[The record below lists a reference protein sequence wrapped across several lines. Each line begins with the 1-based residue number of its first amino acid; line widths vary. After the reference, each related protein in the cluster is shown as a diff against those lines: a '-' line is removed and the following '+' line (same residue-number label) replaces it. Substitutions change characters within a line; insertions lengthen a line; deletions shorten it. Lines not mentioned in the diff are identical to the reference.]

1 MYTPL
6 VDAVPDA
13 QPWQTQRQLPRWLAT
28 LKSAQLEPAGP
39 WQKDQ
44 RLILTFDNPL
54 PESIM
59 ELIPD
64 PFGKKFQPLV
74 AVDGHPKYNGVWRV
88 VACEDVAGTRLACH
102 VPPYKETEYDSG
114 ASFGVH
120 FDVNAE
126 AGQNLCFSSLQ
137 GKHEL
142 AAASRPPRVFLAPPL
157 NFHVRCTLNHVDDI
171 DLVAQKFR
179 ADVFVEF
186 RLRQISDQPEEEL
199 VERLLLK
206 AYGFCQSM
214 VELMGIVEETSKEQ
228 WTTLTSSGTDP
239 SKYDFCIK
247 LRFRGVFA
255 EEYELQLFP
264 FDVQPL
270 HVCVTLN
277 IPNVRAVLSNNLEF
291 PSVMRFTNFQ
301 LAAVFDV
308 IYKDH
313 MDVLVTCSDP
323 SESSA
328 EYRYPRCSFYLTLA
342 RRPGYYLTNVVLP
355 MSAITGL
362 TAISAGAVEI
372 DGSRLS
378 TGDRLSVSLT
388 LMLTA
393 VAYKFIV
400 ATMLPQISYLTLLD
414 AYLLCCFALIILVC
428 IENVAFPA
436 LAYDRSGDV
445 PVEMVNEWLIFCL
458 YIGAFVLLHV
468 VGGVYLYRLVSSRQK
483 EWDEK
488 YAADKL
494 RRESQR
500 DIHLQRQASLRE
512 LQISERLR
520 RVESQTRLHAA

>member
-1 MYTPL
+1 MYSPL

-13 QPWQTQRQLPRWLAT
+13 NDWKKQRPRWIAT
-28 LKSAQLEPAGP
+28 LMSAELEPAGH
-39 WQKDQ
+39 WHKDQ

-59 ELIPD
+59 ELKPD
-64 PFGKKFQPLV
+64 LFGKTLV
-74 AVDGHPKYNGVWRV
+74 AVDGHPKYNGVWRA
-88 VACEDVAGTRLACH
+88 VACEDDAGKRLACH
-102 VPPYKETEYDSG
+102 VPEPKGPEYDSDT
-114 ASFGVH
+114 SSGVD
-120 FDVNAE
+120 FDINAV

-137 GKHEL
+137 GKHKL

-157 NFHVRCTLNHVDDI
+157 NFHVRCTLNQVDDI

-186 RLRQISDQPEEEL
+186 RLRQISDQPDEKL
-199 VERLLLK
+199 VESQLLK
-206 AYGFCQSM
+206 AYGFSQSM
-214 VELMGIVEETSKEQ
+214 IELMGIVEETSKVE
-228 WTTLTSSGTDP
+228 TTHLTSSSTHP
-239 SKYDFCIK
+239 SKYDFCINI
-247 LRFRGVFA
+247 RFRGVFA

-264 FDVQPL
+264 FDEQQL
-270 HVCVTLN
+270 HVWVTLYN
-277 IPNVRAVLSNNLEF
+277 TNAVLSNNLEF

-301 LAAVFDV
+301 LASVFDV
-308 IYKDH
+308 IFKDH

-328 EYRYPRCSFYLTLA
+328 EYRYPRCSFCLTLA

-400 ATMLPQISYLTLLD
+400 ATSLPQISYLTLLD
-414 AYLLCCFALIILVC
+414 AYLLCCFALIVLVC

-436 LAYDRSGDV
+436 LAYDRSGEV

-468 VGGVYLYRLVSSRQK
+468 VGGVYLYRFVSSRQK
-483 EWDEK
+483 EWDKK

-494 RRESQR
+494 SRESQR
-500 DIHLQRQASLRE
+500 GLHHQRQASLRE
-512 LQISERLR
+512 LQNSERSR
-520 RVESQTRLHAA
+520 RVVSQTRLHAA

>member
-1 MYTPL
+1 
-6 VDAVPDA
+6 
-13 QPWQTQRQLPRWLAT
+13 
-28 LKSAQLEPAGP
+28 
-39 WQKDQ
+39 
-44 RLILTFDNPL
+44 
-54 PESIM
+54 
-59 ELIPD
+59 
-64 PFGKKFQPLV
+64 
-74 AVDGHPKYNGVWRV
+74 
-88 VACEDVAGTRLACH
+88 
-102 VPPYKETEYDSG
+102 
-114 ASFGVH
+114 
-120 FDVNAE
+120 
-126 AGQNLCFSSLQ
+126 
-137 GKHEL
+137 
-142 AAASRPPRVFLAPPL
+142 
-157 NFHVRCTLNHVDDI
+157 
-171 DLVAQKFR
+171 
-179 ADVFVEF
+179 
-186 RLRQISDQPEEEL
+186 
-199 VERLLLK
+199 
-206 AYGFCQSM
+206 
-214 VELMGIVEETSKEQ
+214 
-228 WTTLTSSGTDP
+228 
-239 SKYDFCIK
+239 
-247 LRFRGVFA
+247 
-255 EEYELQLFP
+255 
-264 FDVQPL
+264 
-270 HVCVTLN
+270 
-277 IPNVRAVLSNNLEF
+277 
-291 PSVMRFTNFQ
+291 
-301 LAAVFDV
+301 
-308 IYKDH
+308 
-313 MDVLVTCSDP
+313 
-323 SESSA
+323 
-328 EYRYPRCSFYLTLA
+328 
-342 RRPGYYLTNVVLP
+342 

-400 ATMLPQISYLTLLD
+400 ATLLPQISYLTLLD

>member
-13 QPWQTQRQLPRWLAT
+13 QPWQTQRPRWLAT

-59 ELIPD
+59 ELLPD
-64 PFGKKFQPLV
+64 PLCKTLV
-74 AVDGHPKYNGVWRV
+74 AVDGHPKYNGVWRAL
-88 VACEDVAGTRLACH
+88 ACEDVSGTRLACH
-102 VPPYKETEYDSG
+102 VPPDKETEYDSG

-142 AAASRPPRVFLAPPL
+142 SAASRPPRVFLAPPL
-157 NFHVRCTLNHVDDI
+157 NFHVRCTLNQVDDI
-171 DLVAQKFR
+171 DLVAQTFR

-186 RLRQISDQPEEEL
+186 RLRQISDQPEEKL
-199 VERLLLK
+199 VESQLLK

-214 VELMGIVEETSKEQ
+214 IEFMGIVEVASKEQ
-228 WTTLTSSGTDP
+228 WTTLTSSNTHP
-239 SKYDFCIK
+239 SKYDFCINM
-247 LRFRGVFA
+247 RIRGVFA
-255 EEYELQLFP
+255 EEFELQLFP

-270 HVCVTLN
+270 HVCVTLYN
-277 IPNVRAVLSNNLEF
+277 QNAVLSNNLEF

-328 EYRYPRCSFYLTLA
+328 EYRYPRCSFRLTLA

-372 DGSRLS
+372 DGSRGS
-378 TGDRLSVSLT
+378 MPRSSSGIASSVNQ
-388 LMLTA
+388 
-393 VAYKFIV
+393 V
-400 ATMLPQISYLTLLD
+400 
-414 AYLLCCFALIILVC
+414 
-428 IENVAFPA
+428 
-436 LAYDRSGDV
+436 
-445 PVEMVNEWLIFCL
+445 
-458 YIGAFVLLHV
+458 
-468 VGGVYLYRLVSSRQK
+468 
-483 EWDEK
+483 
-488 YAADKL
+488 
-494 RRESQR
+494 
-500 DIHLQRQASLRE
+500 
-512 LQISERLR
+512 
-520 RVESQTRLHAA
+520 